1 MSNTYGNAIEATKRV
16 AILTYGRFNPP
27 TVGHKAMITHMLEL
41 AGEED
46 ADPYI
51 VVSHSQNTKKNPLF
65 VPEKIHILRRMY
77 PDETAVRILHTTNA
91 EPFIAKVVQNL
102 VTHGYERIIMVVGS
116 DRVTDFQ
123 KVFKHYPMVVVESG
137 GERNMNSTT
146 LGNISTVSAT
156 KIREAAVSGNRATFR
171 SGMNTAIPE
180 GELEEIMTAIQQRL
194 NVPLKKTT
202 GKRVRGGRRGSG
214 KRKTR
219 RVRR

>member
-27 TVGHKAMITHMLEL
+27 TVGHKAMITRMLEL

-77 PDETAVRILHTTNA
+77 PDETTVRILHTTKT
-91 EPFIAKVVQNL
+91 EPFITKVVQNL
-102 VTHGYERIIMVVGS
+102 LTHGYERILMVVGS

-123 KVFKHYPMVVVESG
+123 KVFQHFPMVTVVSG
-137 GERNMNSTT
+137 GERNMNSNVLDT
-146 LGNISTVSAT
+146 ISTVSAT
-156 KIREAAVSGNRATFR
+156 KVRAAAVSGNRAAFR
-171 SGMNTAIPE
+171 SGINAAVPE
-180 GELEEIMTAIQQRL
+180 EELDELMTVLKERL
-194 NVPLKKTT
+194 HVPLKKTT
-202 GKRVRGGRRGSG
+202 GKRARGGRRRRTT
-214 KRKTR
+214 RK
-219 RVRR
+219 VRK